1 MKDTFAQARLIEKD
15 LIRLGIFSS
24 LPLPPLEASL
34 LKDGNEFLPLD
45 PLKMVS
51 AGADFVFDFK
61 IASPLEL
68 GHSYFLKT
76 SIGLFPL
83 DVSLATEFPGFDE
96 VFDATDEI
104 LGPLCDRER
113 SSFCLFAPL
122 ASKVILKIRK
132 NNAESPS
139 FFAMSRSDNGCFHLE
154 LEGDW
159 RLAIYTFLITNSETT
174 VETIDPYA
182 KGSTQN
188 SKESV
193 LICLSDFETNDG
205 KKNLPPFSSLA
216 EAVIYEGSVRDLT
229 ICPST
234 DIEEKGRFL
243 GLAEKGKKT
252 KGGHPAGF
260 DYLTGLGISH
270 LQLLPIFDFAT
281 VDETN
286 PSSSY
291 NWGYDPA
298 QYFVPEGSYASRLE
312 DPLSRIVDLKKM
324 VEAYHGAGIRIV
336 MDVVFNHV
344 YDFANSSFEKSVPN
358 FYFRKRPD
366 GSLSNASGCGNVLF
380 SERPMV
386 RKLIFDAACFWI
398 DFYGVDGFRFDL
410 MGLLDQ
416 ETILRIWDYVKKK
429 DPSFV
434 IYGEG
439 WEMGGDSK
447 EPLMTLKAASSNPCI
462 GFFNDAFRESAKRLT
477 LGDVWEKENFLF
489 AFLGSSVPFKGR
501 EPRFALASQSINY
514 LECHDNETLYDYLSI
529 KNNIKD
535 GEDLRQRVRFGI
547 ALTLFSFGVP
557 FIHAGEEIGLSKF
570 GRDNTYN
577 AGDAFNQ
584 FDYDLLDERWD
595 SSSFLKHCISLRKAL
610 QWLQNKEP
618 SKFVDCFSFEYVNDG
633 LRFCVKGRDF
643 LKDFDECNIF
653 INPSD
658 KPFVFTLDADQTL
671 LLMQGDTLPKG
682 IKGQSILVPKFS
694 LLISALGECH

>member
-1 MKDTFAQARLIEKD
+1 MKDTFAQARLVDKD
-15 LIRLGIFSS
+15 LIRLAVFSS
-24 LPLPPLEASL
+24 LGLPALDARL
-34 LKDGNEFLPLD
+34 LKDGKELLPLNL
-45 PLKMVS
+45 LKSVS
-51 AGADFVFDFK
+51 AGADFIFDFK
-61 IASPLEL
+61 TSSPLKL

-76 SIGLFPL
+76 SVGLFPL

-96 VFDATDEI
+96 EFDATNEI
-104 LGPLCDRER
+104 LGPICDQNR
-113 SSFCLFAPL
+113 SSLCLYAPL
-122 ASKVILKIRK
+122 ASKVYLKIRK
-132 NNAESPS
+132 SDAELASL
-139 FFAMSRSDNGCFHLE
+139 FKMERSSNGCFRLT

-159 RLAIYTFLITNSETT
+159 RLAIYTFLVTNSETT
-174 VETIDPYA
+174 IETIDPYA

-193 LICLSDFETNDG
+193 LISLSDFKETEG
-205 KKNLPPFSSLA
+205 KRPLPLLSSLS
-216 EAVIYEGSVRDLT
+216 EAIIYEGSVRDLT

-234 DIEEKGRFL
+234 DIEHKGRFL
-243 GLAEKGKKT
+243 GLIERGRKT
-252 KGGHPAGF
+252 KEGHPAGF
-260 DYLTGLGISH
+260 DYLAGLGFTH

-286 PSSSY
+286 PSTSY

-298 QYFVPEGSYASRLE
+298 QYFVPEGSYASHLE

-324 VEAYHGAGIRIV
+324 IEAYHDAGIRIV

-344 YDFANSSFEKSVPN
+344 YDFANSSFEKCVPN
-358 FYFRKRPD
+358 FYFRKREN

-386 RKLIFDAACFWI
+386 RKLIYDAARFWI

-416 ETILRIWDYVKKK
+416 ETIRQIWEYAKKK

-434 IYGEG
+434 LYGEG

-447 EPLMTLKAASSNPCI
+447 EELMTLKTASDNPSI
-462 GFFNDAFRESAKRLT
+462 GFFNDSFRESAKRLV
-477 LGDVWEKENFLF
+477 LGDVWEKENFLSS
-489 AFLGSSVPFKGR
+489 FLGSSVPFKGR
-501 EPRFALASQSINY
+501 TPRFRYASQSINY
-514 LECHDNETLYDYLSI
+514 LECHDNETLYDYLAI

-535 GEDLRQRVRFGI
+535 GDELRQRVRFGI
-547 ALTLFSFGVP
+547 SLTLFSFGVP

-570 GRDNTYN
+570 GHDNTYN

-595 SSSFLKHCISLRKAL
+595 SSSFLRHCISLRKAL

-633 LRFCVKGRDF
+633 LRFCIEGREF

-658 KPFVFTLDADQTL
+658 KPFVSTLDADQTL

-694 LLISALGECH
+694 LLISALGERH